1 VSVVTT
7 VWEALRR
14 EARAEAGWHLRRI
27 HGNAPCEIF
36 AGLRQPGG
44 VQGLVLEAPVE
55 AVPPE
60 LDLPQSRGFS
70 LEAQLLGASHG
81 GRVRF
86 ALALADPAYES
97 VFAAL
102 CDHVAAAAAAAPT
115 ARLGLRDW
123 LRQLHVWQEFMARH
137 GPGGLSPEAVLGLI
151 GELVILKDSLAP
163 HLGVAAA
170 VAAWSGPAGE
180 PNDFELAGGYLEVKA
195 TSRQA
200 PDVLQVSNLDQLD
213 DRRGVIFIASLRLRP
228 DPAGA
233 TLPGLVSELRRITSG
248 VSGRVL
254 ADLNTRLLAAGYV
267 DAQADLYP
275 STWMAERTDLYL
287 VRDDF
292 PRLTARD
299 VRPGVRSCSYT
310 IALADCAPY
319 LASRADLEGIMGTRA
334 NG

>member
-1 VSVVTT
+1 M
-7 VWEALRR
+7 
-14 EARAEAGWHLRRI
+14 
-27 HGNAPCEIF
+27 
-36 AGLRQPGG
+36 
-44 VQGLVLEAPVE
+44 LEAPVE

-70 LEAQLLGASHG
+70 LEAQLLGPSHG

-97 VFAAL
+97 VFGAL
-102 CDHVAAAAAAAPT
+102 CDHVAAAAASAPT
-115 ARLGLRDW
+115 ARIGLRDW

-151 GELVILKDSLAP
+151 GELIVLKDRLLP
-163 HLGVAAA
+163 HLGAAAA
-170 VAAWSGPAGE
+170 VAAWAGPAGE

-200 PDVLQVSNLDQLD
+200 PDVLHVSNLDQLD
-213 DRRGVIFIASLRLRP
+213 DRRGVIVIASLRLRP
-228 DPAGA
+228 DPSGA
-233 TLPGLVSELRRITSG
+233 TLPSLVSELRRI
-248 VSGRVL
+248 VSTVSARVL
-254 ADLNTRLLAAGYV
+254 PEFNTRLLAVGYV

-275 STWMAERTDLYL
+275 STWVADRTDLYV

-292 PRLTARD
+292 PRLTQGE
-299 VRPGVRSCSYT
+299 VRSGVRSCSYT

-319 LASRADLEGIMGTRA
+319 LGTPADLDAIMEARADG
-334 NG
+334 